1 MRETNSL
8 PLQALLGPAL
18 PEGAGIG
25 QGLRR
30 VEVWR
35 VRAGDLPPGGMGLH
49 TGPGRCVVD
58 RDVQLQAQNDIA
70 DVRLRQER
78 AAKRAFPSSA

>member
-18 PEGAGIG
+18 AEGAGIG

-49 TGPGRCVVD
+49 AG
-58 RDVQLQAQNDIA
+58 A
-70 DVRLRQER
+70 R
-78 AAKRAFPSSA
+78 AMCG